1 MSIKIG
7 NQILAKSS
15 TYHPDLFDVKWAD
28 HILNNAS
35 WLRADTF
42 SWQSGKIFQRAYQH
56 LVSDLG
62 ERTTTTYYGWTNTS
76 DSTIYTTTE
85 NPQEGDIIYRGTPL
99 TQYLVIDNTIEAT
112 ELFIRVENTV
122 EGFYS
127 RDLSADF
134 VEVNTES
141 ETIAGITIQYSQA
154 KDGHKIVTP
163 DQEENIFE
171 LYRKTG
177 IAWYYIVDTQNQQF
191 KLPRT
196 KFAFVG
202 VDDQV
207 GKYVKPGLPNITGAW
222 TSQYNISLDNNSNCI
237 GAIASTYSTG
247 QGLYGGSNASSDW
260 GYGFNF
266 NASKSNSIY
275 GASTTV
281 QAPSTQMYLY
291 FYIGDSTQTAL
302 ENTAGINQELFNGK
316 ADITDLNRATE
327 HVVIE
332 YQEPTS
338 ENNYTW
344 YRKYADGWIE
354 QGGQFSNSS
363 RLTTINL
370 LQPMANTKY
379 YVSVMLLHCDSGW
392 TATVNAG
399 VQNGTRTTTSFVAQV
414 WYNNSNTTGLNCW
427 EVKGIAA

>member
-76 DSTIYTTTE
+76 DSTIYTTTA

-207 GKYVKPGLPNITGAW
+207 GNYVKPGLPNITGQFEAECEG
-222 TSQYNISLDNNSNCI
+222 NSAS
-237 GAIASTYSTG
+237 GAFRKTQQSGTG
-247 QGLYGGSNASSDW
+247 FTVKASSHW
-260 GYGFNF
+260 IINF
-266 NASKSNSIY
+266 NASNSNSIY
-275 GASTTV
+275 GKSSTV
-281 QAPSTQMYLY
+281 QPPALVV
-291 FYIGDSTQTAL
+291 YIWKRTA
-302 ENTAGINQELFNGK
+302 
-316 ADITDLNRATE
+316 
-327 HVVIE
+327 
-332 YQEPTS
+332 
-338 ENNYTW
+338 
-344 YRKYADGWIE
+344 
-354 QGGQFSNSS
+354 
-363 RLTTINL
+363 
-370 LQPMANTKY
+370 
-379 YVSVMLLHCDSGW
+379 
-392 TATVNAG
+392 
-399 VQNGTRTTTSFVAQV
+399 
-414 WYNNSNTTGLNCW
+414 
-427 EVKGIAA
+427 